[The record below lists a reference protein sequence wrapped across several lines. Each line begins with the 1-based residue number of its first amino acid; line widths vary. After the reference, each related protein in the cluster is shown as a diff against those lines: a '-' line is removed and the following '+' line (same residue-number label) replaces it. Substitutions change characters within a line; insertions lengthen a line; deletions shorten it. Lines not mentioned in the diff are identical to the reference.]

1 MEAMEDEMSSSC
13 AFAEELY
20 DLYHVQA
27 VQWTC
32 IALSVASLVLIGYTA
47 RHYLRKTIFENI
59 TEELIIALYVAI
71 AIYSVFLIISQLSQ
85 LFYRY
90 TASTKCDAQVPKFWC
105 IFRFSITVIVCSF
118 IVLHIGITFQHL
130 LSSFRFG
137 TRTQQ
142 AAARIS
148 IVISFIYPTAVGT
161 IAYGHESLEGRTAYC
176 PGMTTSSAM
185 VLRASLY
192 FNFALHILNILA
204 SVLLLKYNHHR
215 LRTEQTYDL
224 TLSFHRRQNLYAMQQ
239 FLPISTIFAF
249 TFIIFFVS
257 VCFNEVLMSIMSPSW
272 FIFTSVV
279 ANVIPYYCLLCP
291 LLFLLLIRRGRFKRV
306 AHVKRLVHRE
316 RDPNDIYFAALR
328 DQWK

>member
-27 VQWTC
+27 VQWIC

-47 RHYLRKTIFENI
+47 RHYLRRTIFENI

-71 AIYSVFLIISQLSQ
+71 SIYSVFLIISQLSQ

-90 TASTKCDAQVPKFWC
+90 TASTKCDAQVPRFWC
-105 IFRFSITVIVCSF
+105 IFRYSLTVIVCSF

-130 LSSFRFG
+130 LSSFRFS

-148 IVISFIYPTAVGT
+148 IVISFIYPTAIGT

-176 PGMTTSSAM
+176 PGMTTSSAVRFFHFPYCPGM
-185 VLRASLY
+185 TTSSAVVLRASLY

-215 LRTEQTYDL
+215 LRNEQTYDL
-224 TLSFHRRQNLYAMQQ
+224 ALSFHRL
-239 FLPISTIFAF
+239 
-249 TFIIFFVS
+249 S
-257 VCFNEVLMSIMSPSW
+257 VCFNEVLMSSMSPSW

-291 LLFLLLIRRGRFKRV
+291 LLFLLLIRRGRFERV

-316 RDPNDIYFAALR
+316 KDPNDIYFAALR